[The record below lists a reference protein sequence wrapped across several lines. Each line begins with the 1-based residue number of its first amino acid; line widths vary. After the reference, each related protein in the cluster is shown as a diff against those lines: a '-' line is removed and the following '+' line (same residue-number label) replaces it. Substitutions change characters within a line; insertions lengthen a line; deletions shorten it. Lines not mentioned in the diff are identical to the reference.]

1 MTMATMLRAVRRA
14 WLPQLATLTWIE
26 TRRYLRSPILLAAL
40 VLTGYSLFDTMTGT
54 VTDVNSVPVW
64 PAFFLGGL
72 GLLASFRLTQSTR
85 PASPALTV
93 TPVSPQLRT
102 AALCLTAIAPL
113 LAGGLSVVAILTVE
127 RIGGQW
133 EHGTFSSTDQ
143 VVILASQVIA
153 CSVGGPLLGVALGRW
168 LRYEWIGPVVFV
180 ALVGWMQ
187 LVVVIAAAHRNSL
200 AGVLLRMF
208 SPFTFFSWG
217 NDAGAVETW
226 RGSPTFFLGWQ
237 LGLCAL
243 CVTIA
248 LRRGADLE
256 RRRQLNDAILFAAVF
271 TVAMY
276 VLAVTGGVSHV
287 WISLPGESAQS
298 TP

>member
-1 MTMATMLRAVRRA
+1 MTTMVRAAPRA
-14 WLPQLATLTWIE
+14 WMPQLATLTWIE

-40 VLTGYSLFDTMTGT
+40 TLTGYSLYDTMNGT

-85 PASPALTV
+85 QASGTLTV
-93 TPVSPQLRT
+93 TPLSPQLRT
-102 AALCLTAIAPL
+102 TALCLTAIVPL
-113 LAGGLSVVAILTVE
+113 LAGAFSVVAILTVE
-127 RIGGQW
+127 RTGGEW
-133 EHGTFSSTDQ
+133 EHGTFSATDQ

-153 CSVGGPLLGVALGRW
+153 CSIGGPLLGVALGRW
-168 LRYEWIGPVVFV
+168 LRYEWVGPVVFV

-187 LVVVIAAAHRNSL
+187 LVVIIAAAHRNSL

-217 NDAGAVETW
+217 NDAGEVETW

-248 LRRGADLE
+248 LRRGADWV
-256 RRRQLNDAILFAAVF
+256 RRRQLNDAILLAAAF
-271 TVAMY
+271 TAVMY
-276 VLAVTGGVSHV
+276 VLAIKGGASHV
-287 WISLPGESAQS
+287 WISLPGEDPQPAR
-298 TP
+298 